1 MQQQIL
7 SSPYN
12 CFPKLIHLFF
22 PFPFPFLFLEIKQH
36 DLRQTVWG

>member
-22 PFPFPFLFLEIKQH
+22 PFLFLFLEIKQH